1 MPDRVVVPENITV
14 HLGRPDEN
22 APNVTVPFVD
32 YIKNVASSE
41 IYPTWPENA
50 LRANIYAQISIALNR
65 IFTEYYR
72 SRGYDFDITN
82 STQFDQSFVFGRDY
96 FANISEIVDNI
107 FNSYVVKQG
116 TVNPYFTE
124 YCDGIN
130 VTCQGLSQWGS
141 VELANR
147 GYTPYEILQYYYGDD
162 INISQAVV
170 GGNVESYP
178 GSPLE
183 VGSIG
188 EDVRTIQL
196 ELNRISRNYPLIS
209 KIPDPNGIFEADTQ
223 NAVRVFQQIFDLTPD
238 GIVGKA
244 TWYQLK
250 RIYNAVKRTSE
261 LFSEGITVSEA
272 MRRFPSTLQLGS
284 TGMGVRVLQFYLR
297 LLNYF
302 IPSIPYVELDGIYS
316 EATENA
322 VRAFQEY
329 VGLPADGIVGANTW
343 RALINLYEQIERE
356 VQTQYDVISTLPAP
370 GLVLTIGST
379 GDVVRRIQ
387 EYINMI
393 ARNDNAIP
401 SVTVDGI
408 YGQQTAAA
416 VRAIQAQS
424 DLPQTGRI
432 DPLTWNA
439 ILELTILE

>member
-22 APNVTVPFVD
+22 VPNVTVPFVD

-162 INISQAVV
+162 INISQAGV

-196 ELNRISRNYPLIS
+196 ELNRISRNYPLIP

-272 MRRFPSTLQLGS
+272 MRRFPSTLQFGS

-302 IPSIPYVELDGIYS
+302 IPSIPYIELDGIYG

>member
-22 APNVTVPFVD
+22 ASNVTVPFVD
-32 YIKNVASSE
+32 YIKNVASNE

-162 INISQAVV
+162 INISQAGV

-196 ELNRISRNYPLIS
+196 ELNRISRNYPLIP

-272 MRRFPSTLQLGS
+272 MRRFPSTLQFGS

-302 IPSIPYVELDGIYS
+302 IPSIPYIELDGIYG
-316 EATENA
+316 ETTENA

-424 DLPQTGRI
+424 DLSQTGRI